1 MVPIPDSLQQT
12 EKETDLLIDSS
23 DQMLQLERNV
33 FMMSNAYNEL
43 KVQDVQTLNNIEDLS
58 NLRNHLNQSINCI
71 QIQ

>member
-1 MVPIPDSLQQT
+1 MPIPDSLQQT